1 MIIPAFM
8 VLVSCGGKRKSCHLE
23 FEFVFWK
30 PESPHTVVGHIVTGD
45 HFRTPGH
52 VWDVSQCSAPR
63 GQLKEDKFLPRYD
76 TASAANGKNVSPNSE
91 GRLHVVRKGSP

>member
-1 MIIPAFM
+1 MIIPALMAF
-8 VLVSCGGKRKSCHLE
+8 VSCDGKRKRRKSCHSE
-23 FEFVFWK
+23 FEFFWK

-52 VWDVSQCSAPR
+52 VWDVSQCSASR

-76 TASAANGKNVSPNSE
+76 TASAANGKTCFTQ
-91 GRLHVVRKGSP
+91 